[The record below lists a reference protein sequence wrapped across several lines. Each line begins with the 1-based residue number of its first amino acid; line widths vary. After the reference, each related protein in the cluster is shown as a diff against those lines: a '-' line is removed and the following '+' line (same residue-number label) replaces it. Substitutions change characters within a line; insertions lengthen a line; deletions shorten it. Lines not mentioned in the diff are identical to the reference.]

1 MFFPGGE
8 IQGHELC
15 FIENN
20 NYAFNN
26 LIHNIKRIGSVF
38 ITSQKINL
46 RIFVNNRKFIKYTRD
61 QFNT

>member
-38 ITSQKINL
+38 ITSAV
-46 RIFVNNRKFIKYTRD
+46 RGDGAAECATV
-61 QFNT
+61 